1 MLTLTLP
8 LSGVDVWIP
17 GIVLLGILIGFLIGL
32 FGVGGGFLLT
42 PLLKVVFGIPYPV
55 AVGSSLLQIFINS
68 AIATFRHWRNRKV
81 DIKLGLILAAGAMAG
96 TEIGVRILTH
106 LQRSAPILVNDR
118 PFLPVDLVLN
128 LLFLVLLSAVAVFIL
143 LETARSTTSQEVS
156 TAMSRWLRTIRLR
169 PTLFFPRSGI
179 ASFSIWIPVLL
190 AVFVGILTGL
200 MGVGGGF
207 VNFPLLIYVLG
218 VPTHIAV
225 GTSVF
230 QVLLASGYGAA
241 RHIFLDNVEVILVG
255 ILFAGS
261 FAGVQLG
268 VKVSQTLGGRSIRRY
283 FALVVAQGVALVIW
297 DLVRQ
302 VFF

>member
-1 MLTLTLP
+1 MLTLTLS
-8 LSGVDVWIP
+8 LSGIDVWIP

-55 AVGSSLLQIFINS
+55 AVGSSLLQIFLNS
-68 AIATFRHWRNRKV
+68 CIATYRHWRNQKV
-81 DIKLGLILAAGAMAG
+81 DFKLGLILAAGAVAG
-96 TEIGVRILTH
+96 TEIGVRILTG
-106 LQRSAPILVNDR
+106 LQRSAPILINNR
-118 PFLPVDLVLN
+118 PFSPVDLVLN
-128 LLFLVLLSAVAVFIL
+128 VLFFVLLSGVAIFIL
-143 LETARSTTSQEVS
+143 LETSRNTTGAEVS
-156 TAMSRWLRTIRLR
+156 TAISRWLRTIRLR
-169 PTLFFPRSGI
+169 PRLVFPRSEI
-179 ASFSIWIPVLL
+179 VSYSLWIPILL

-207 VNFPLLIYVLG
+207 VNFPLLIYVIG
-218 VPTHIAV
+218 IPTHIAV

-230 QVLLASGYGAA
+230 QVLLASGYGSA
-241 RHIFLDNVEVILVG
+241 RHVFLGNVEIILVV

-268 VKVSQTLGGRSIRRY
+268 VKVSQILGGRSIRRY

-297 DLVRQ
+297 DLIRQ
-302 VFF
+302 IFF

>member
-17 GIVLLGILIGFLIGL
+17 GIVLLGVLIGFLIGL

-55 AVGSSLLQIFINS
+55 AVGSSLLQIFANS
-68 AIATFRHWRNRKV
+68 CIATFRHWRNQKV
-81 DIKLGLILAAGAMAG
+81 DFKLGIILAAGAMAG
-96 TEIGVRILTH
+96 TEVGVRILSR
-106 LQRSAPILVNDR
+106 LQASAPVLINNR
-118 PFLPVDLVLN
+118 PFSAVDLVLN
-128 LLFLVLLSAVAVFIL
+128 LLFLVLLSTVAIFIL
-143 LETARSTTSQEVS
+143 LETGRTTASQEVS

-179 ASFSIWIPVLL
+179 ASYSIWIPVVL

-207 VNFPLLIYVLG
+207 INFPLLIYVIG

-230 QVLLASGYGAA
+230 QVLLASGYGAT
-241 RHIFLDNVEVILVG
+241 RHLLLGNVEIILVVILFV
-255 ILFAGS
+255 GS
-261 FAGVQLG
+261 FVGVQLG
-268 VKVSQTLGGRSIRRY
+268 VKVSQVLGGRSIRRY

-297 DLVRQ
+297 DLIRQ
-302 VFF
+302 TFF